1 MEYGQKLHPK
11 DVKTQ
16 PQEEFI
22 NQTNYKMDEA
32 AEETP
37 VIAGAAQPEELPAKE
52 IEAAGWQ
59 PDERADQQA
68 AKDLPH
74 APESPKK

>member
-1 MEYGQKLHPK
+1 MEYGQKMNPK

-22 NQTNYKMDEA
+22 NQTNNRMKEA

-37 VIAGAAQPEELPAKE
+37 VIAGAAQPGQLPAKE
-52 IEAAGWQ
+52 IEEKEWEI
-59 PDERADQQA
+59 DERADQSAAPDKPYPPQA
-68 AKDLPH
+68 PNK
-74 APESPKK
+74 

>member
-1 MEYGQKLHPK
+1 MEYGQKLNPK

-22 NQTNYKMDEA
+22 NQTNHKMDEA

-37 VIAGAAQPEELPAKE
+37 VIAGAAQPENLPAQE
-52 IEAAGWQ
+52 IEEEGWEL
-59 PDERADQQA
+59 DERADQKA
-68 AKDLPH
+68 AKDLPYPPK
-74 APESPKK
+74 APNK

>member
-1 MEYGQKLHPK
+1 MEYGQKRNPK

-22 NQTNYKMDEA
+22 NQTNYKMEEA

-37 VIAGAAQPEELPAKE
+37 VIAGAAQPEKQPARE
-52 IEAAGWQ
+52 NEAADWEV
-59 PDERADQQA
+59 DERADQKVA
-68 AKDLPH
+68 SDLPY
-74 APESPKK
+74 PPKTPNK